1 MSHCL
6 LQIISYQSWEQFEHL
21 LIASNVGPVLLCDNQ
36 TGPNQQ
42 QEEKRI
48 GEMGCKLDKT
58 KMETK
63 STEICAAS
71 KWYPIG
77 GGGGMKTTCNA
88 LLLIFKEKKTSTTTT
103 RDQFPG
109 RAASQWVTFLGFF
122 AEKYFTC

>member
-1 MSHCL
+1 ML
-6 LQIISYQSWEQFEHL
+6 LLSLGESRRNIKVSKIRFFVAGIIPFKEG
-21 LIASNVGPVLLCDNQ
+21 V
-36 TGPNQQ
+36 
-42 QEEKRI
+42 I
-48 GEMGCKLDKT
+48 GGMGCKLDKT

-77 GGGGMKTTCNA
+77 GGGGVKTTCNA
-88 LLLIFKEKKTSTTTT
+88 LLLIYKEKKTSTTTT